1 MAIIGT
7 DINKAKTLLQQGE
20 AVGIPTETVYGLAAN
35 AFDPLA
41 VAKIFAI
48 KNRPVFDPLIV
59 HVASY
64 RQALTV
70 ADFSPVAQRLAHA
83 FWPGP
88 LTLVLPKKA
97 MVPDLVT
104 SGLTTVGVRSPR
116 HPMALALLQALPFPL
131 AAPSANPFGYVS
143 PTTAQHVHDQLGDK
157 LSYILDGGPSAVGV
171 ESTIVGFEGAE
182 TVIYRV
188 GGVSV
193 EELEQEI
200 GHVRLAL
207 HASSNPRAPGQ
218 LLSHY
223 APRTRMTL
231 QPLASFTP
239 EQQNQLGA
247 LVFRQPVGS
256 IPRTNQIILSP
267 AGDLAEAARNL
278 FSALRALDALNVSLV
293 WTELVPEEGLGR
305 AINDRLRRAAHSA

>member
-7 DINKAKTLLQQGE
+7 DIHKAKELLQQGE
-20 AVGIPTETVYGLAAN
+20 AVAIPTETVYGLAAN
-35 AFDPLA
+35 AFDPIA

-64 RQALTV
+64 QQALMV
-70 ADFSPVAQRLAHA
+70 ADFSPLAQQLAQR

-97 MVPDLVT
+97 RVPDLAT
-104 SGLTTVGVRSPR
+104 SGLNTVGVRCPN
-116 HPMALALLQALPFPL
+116 HPQALALLHSLPFPL

-143 PTTAQHVHDQLGDK
+143 PTTAQHVRDQLGDQ
-157 LSYILDGGPSAVGV
+157 LPYILDGGPSAVGV
-171 ESTIVGFEGAE
+171 ESTIVGFEGGE

-193 EELEQEI
+193 EALEQEI
-200 GHVRLAL
+200 GHVRLVI
-207 HASSNPRAPGQ
+207 HASSNPKAPGQ

-223 APRTRMTL
+223 APRKRVTL
-231 QPLASFTP
+231 QSLSSFTP
-239 EQQNQLGA
+239 EQLSHMGA
-247 LVFRQPVGS
+247 LAFQHPANG
-256 IPRTNQIILSP
+256 IPRNNQVVLSTR
-267 AGDLAEAARNL
+267 GDLVEAAQNL
-278 FSALRALDALNVSLV
+278 FSALRTLDAMNVSAV

>member
-7 DINKAKTLLQQGE
+7 DIDKAKTLLQQGE

-64 RQALTV
+64 QQALTV

-171 ESTIVGFEGAE
+171 ESTIVGFEGGE

-193 EELEQEI
+193 EALEQEI
-200 GHVRLAL
+200 GGVRLAL
-207 HASSNPRAPGQ
+207 HASSNPKAPGQ

-223 APRTRMTL
+223 APRKRVTL
-231 QPLASFTP
+231 QSLSSFTS
-239 EQQNQLGA
+239 EQLSRMGA
-247 LVFRQPVGS
+247 LVFRLPAEG
-256 IPRTNQIILSP
+256 IPLKNQVVLSP
-267 AGDLAEAARNL
+267 AGDLAEAAQNL
-278 FSALRALDALNVSLV
+278 FSALRKFDGLDVSLV
-293 WTELVPEEGLGR
+293 WAEAVPEEGLGR
-305 AINDRLRRAAHSA
+305 AINDRLRRAAHPA